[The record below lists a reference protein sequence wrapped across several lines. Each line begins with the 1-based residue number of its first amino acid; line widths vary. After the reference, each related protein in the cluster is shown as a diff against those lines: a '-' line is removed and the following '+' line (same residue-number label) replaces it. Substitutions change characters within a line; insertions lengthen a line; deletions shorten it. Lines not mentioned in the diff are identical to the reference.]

1 MSSKQSPTKNAETE
15 EQDRV
20 EECMASFAL
29 ASDGHVYIH
38 EDELPADK
46 RRGRKEWRGVRLTR
60 AETEF
65 FAEEVELIMPTVAVA
80 LRSAIEKGKL
90 GGQEPP
96 EGAEPVNPGTGPES
110 GVF

>member
-65 FAEEVELIMPTVAVA
+65 FAEEVELIMPNVAVA

-90 GGQEPP
+90 GGQELT
-96 EGAEPVNPGTGPES
+96 EGEPMSTGGSKQES
-110 GVF
+110 GDF